1 MRPRGFVS
9 GCGDR
14 GGPSRWLSIALT
26 LSLAAG
32 ALVTIAA
39 ADAGSVER
47 YTGVSSRLHSLTSI
61 TPTAP
66 EHRDHPGLA
75 LVSAMVPWRALEPQD
90 DSFHWRTMDANVADA
105 RRRGYRLI
113 VRVMAGRASPG
124 WLAGAGA
131 ATLRLLGTDPNAADH
146 CRWITTPVPWD
157 EVLATE
163 YEELMGALG
172 GWLEQP
178 DGFGG
183 RNADHVYLVPISMPS
198 VLGSEMTIGYG
209 SNEPCPP
216 GTGRAGTTLAATNR
230 AAWDT
235 VSSEAQRRRWIEAVW
250 RRAIAIHMRQLPT
263 ATNSVIAY
271 GALFGDGQAASRRI
285 ARNDVARYRPR
296 LWSMY
301 TNLQPS
307 VRADGSLGPWSERCR
322 PCHRVILTA
331 IRHGGAVGFQAAGA
345 AVNDTAGSFRTA
357 IEAAL
362 RRYEPSFL
370 EAGSQRI
377 DRFEPYLLTGE
388 RALQARIARAA
399 DRCLGSTPTWCR
411 ALTADRKGGI
421 PWHIAMAHGG
431 RCRAYPSRS
440 DVS

>member
-1 MRPRGFVS
+1 
-9 GCGDR
+9 
-14 GGPSRWLSIALT
+14 
-26 LSLAAG
+26 
-32 ALVTIAA
+32 
-39 ADAGSVER
+39 
-47 YTGVSSRLHSLTSI
+47 
-61 TPTAP
+61 
-66 EHRDHPGLA
+66 
-75 LVSAMVPWRALEPQD
+75 
-90 DSFHWRTMDANVADA
+90 
-105 RRRGYRLI
+105 
-113 VRVMAGRASPG
+113 
-124 WLAGAGA
+124 
-131 ATLRLLGTDPNAADH
+131 
-146 CRWITTPVPWD
+146 
-157 EVLATE
+157 
-163 YEELMGALG
+163 
-172 GWLEQP
+172 
-178 DGFGG
+178 
-183 RNADHVYLVPISMPS
+183 

-285 ARNDVARYRPR
+285 ARNDVARYRPQ

-345 AVNDTAGSFRTA
+345 AVNDTARSFRTA

-362 RRYEPSFL
+362 RSYEPSFL